1 MKLTKETLK
10 QIIKEELEA
19 TMEEGFFSDM
29 FFGKPTIG
37 FSEGEE
43 LGRQH
48 GRKGMPKKSDEEIVK
63 MGEKEG
69 YRLDRESFLSGY
81 EHGHMVAYGAFE
93 REQRRSEPQSQ
104 YIGGDAFDEDE
115 YSYEAYRQAM
125 NRDLAGSSW
134 KPKASDDDY
143 RKGSPRTRGRS

>member
-29 FFGKPTIG
+29 FSGKPTIG

-48 GRKGMPKKSDEEIVK
+48 GKKGMPKKSDEEIVK
-63 MGEKEG
+63 MGEEEG
-69 YRLDRESFLSGY
+69 YRLDRKSFLRGY

-93 REQRRSEPQSQ
+93 RNQRRSEPKDQDGFS
-104 YIGGDAFDEDE
+104 YDDDGYD
-115 YSYEAYRQAM
+115 YEAYRQAM
-125 NRDLAGSSW
+125 AGGGSSW
-134 KPKASDDDY
+134 KSKVSDDDY